1 MNNIVS
7 KFREEIRK
15 ALLCREVEL
24 KLLDLFSEG
33 YLTGTVHTSIGQE
46 ITSVLISKYL
56 KSSDYKFSNH
66 RGHSHYLALTDD
78 LEGMIMELLG
88 KTKGCSG
95 GVGGSQHLYN
105 KEKNFFSNGIQGGM
119 APIAAGVAYK
129 LKSTENISVIFIGD
143 GTLGQGVLYESLNVS
158 GIYDLPILFI
168 CEDNGMAQS
177 TPTEFFKLNKLKNR
191 VEGFSIRYD
200 IASTDDWEE
209 LDKKLDASVSA
220 VREGK
225 PTFLHIKTRRLKSHS
240 KGDDNRSDQEIK
252 DLNDYDVL
260 NCLMRDNETI
270 REISDSI
277 KSEVRVL
284 VDTLMSEDDL
294 KFVSRYEYVRNIDY
308 NLESIEFFNRKV
320 KDRLYE
326 IIEGVLFNDGVFVGE
341 DIRNRISENGKQ
353 YGGAFKVSLDLSDK
367 YEKVINFPI
376 AEQSIVGFATG
387 YALAGGQAVSEIMFG
402 DFMTLA
408 LDQIIQ
414 HISKIKTMYGT
425 NISLPIVI
433 RSPMGGRR
441 GYGPTH
447 SQSIERLFLGVEKV
461 SCAFVNKYS
470 PIDEIVKKYL
480 EEGEPLILFE
490 HKLNYSK
497 KDFFEL
503 NENHRIKIS
512 DDFSRTIIIS
522 PLNKRP
528 KYTVFTYGYSLE
540 LIEELL
546 INNELDPEFE
556 IVCPT
561 VISPVNSLP
570 LKKSVIKT
578 GKLIT
583 FEEGSSNLS
592 LGEAMI
598 SELCKSSVKFELV
611 ATIGNATTIP
621 AAKDGETYLLDSY
634 KDILKVL

>member
-56 KSSDYKFSNH
+56 RSGDYKFSNH

-88 KTKGCSG
+88 KAKGCSG

-191 VEGFSIRYD
+191 VEGFSIHYD

-220 VREGK
+220 VREGQ

-260 NCLMRDNETI
+260 NCLMRDNKSI

-277 KSEVRVL
+277 KSDVRVL
-284 VDTLMSEDDL
+284 VDTLLSEDDL

-308 NLESIEFFNRKV
+308 NLESIEFLNRKV

-326 IIEGVLFNDGVFVGE
+326 IIDGVLFNDGVFVGE

-414 HISKIKTMYGT
+414 HISKIKTMYGA
-425 NISLPIVI
+425 NISLPLVI
-433 RSPMGGRR
+433 RAPMGGRR

-447 SQSIERLFLGVEKV
+447 SQSIERLFLGIEKV

-470 PIDEIVKKYL
+470 PIDEIVKKFL

-503 NENHRIKIS
+503 NENHRIEIS

-546 INNELDPEFE
+546 INNELDPDFE

-561 VISPVNSLP
+561 IISPVNSLP

-634 KDILKVL
+634 KNILKVL